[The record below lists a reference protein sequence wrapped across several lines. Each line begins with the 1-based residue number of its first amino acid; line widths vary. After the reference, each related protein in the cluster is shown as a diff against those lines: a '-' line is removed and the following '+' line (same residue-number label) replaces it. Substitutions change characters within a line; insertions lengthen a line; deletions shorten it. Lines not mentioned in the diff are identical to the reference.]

1 MSVSYFRLPVPQRAI
16 TKPLVWRLWK
26 ENRLVVR
33 HAAMIRDYWVSSF
46 SRSQSGCN
54 MCKVS
59 FADNSETVGH
69 TGIARLCCSQRT
81 ARTRTDCLL
90 LQEEALASSGG
101 GGCHNEKMNNLF
113 RKSEFLSNL
122 WRKLQIARPGC
133 KKIFRKSCG
142 NCRKN
147 RRFFHEIPVCIKF
160 FLIFT
165 CNFVHNVLY

>member
-81 ARTRTDCLL
+81 AWTRTDCLL
-90 LQEEALASSGG
+90 LQEEAPASSGG
-101 GGCHNEKMNNLF
+101 GGCHN
-113 RKSEFLSNL
+113 KSSHCNTVGIGQFPAGKPACCLERFWAWAMRWN
-122 WRKLQIARPGC
+122 R
-133 KKIFRKSCG
+133 
-142 NCRKN
+142 NCN
-147 RRFFHEIPVCIKF
+147 SAAQQNSENSSPVCQ
-160 FLIFT
+160 
-165 CNFVHNVLY
+165 

>member
-90 LQEEALASSGG
+90 LQEEAPASSGG
-101 GGCHNEKMNNLF
+101 GGCHWLPSCCRFWQQRRAVFLLEKVKN
-113 RKSEFLSNL
+113 
-122 WRKLQIARPGC
+122 QID
-133 KKIFRKSCG
+133 IFPRI
-142 NCRKN
+142 RYN
-147 RRFFHEIPVCIKF
+147 RRST
-160 FLIFT
+160 LILILMHRKGAFYEYCSCT
-165 CNFVHNVLY
+165 VRWAYMCH

>member
-1 MSVSYFRLPVPQRAI
+1 MMSVSYFRLPVPQRAI

-90 LQEEALASSGG
+90 LQEEACLFRR
-101 GGCHNEKMNNLF
+101 EDVTVNNLILKKYYDIINILNSLKHLF
-113 RKSEFLSNL
+113 YKSNL
-122 WRKLQIARPGC
+122 
-133 KKIFRKSCG
+133 
-142 NCRKN
+142 
-147 RRFFHEIPVCIKF
+147 
-160 FLIFT
+160 
-165 CNFVHNVLY
+165 